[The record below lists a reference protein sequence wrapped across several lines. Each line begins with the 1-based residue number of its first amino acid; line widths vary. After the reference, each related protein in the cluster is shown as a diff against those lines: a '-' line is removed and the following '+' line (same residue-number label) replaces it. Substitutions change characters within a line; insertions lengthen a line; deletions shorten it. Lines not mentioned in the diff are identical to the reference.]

1 MDMQQHISPM
11 DVEEESSAVTVVELH
26 DAESARPTLTA
37 HLACYG
43 QSPDQG
49 LEVEITHLS
58 EHLLALRSPVAL
70 QPGTEYRVQMGT
82 GALAESCGLR
92 VVASRRRPD
101 GLHDI
106 GAVYLK
112 SRLSVA
118 A

>member
-1 MDMQQHISPM
+1 MDTQEQSNAT
-11 DVEEESSAVTVVELH
+11 DELQSTATVVIPLH
-26 DAESARPTLTA
+26 DNDSARPTLTA

-70 QPGTEYRVQMGT
+70 QPGTEYRVQMG
-82 GALAESCGLR
+82 GGDLAESCGLR

-112 SRLSVA
+112 SRLSA
-118 A
+118 AA